1 MKWVRV
7 LMLIPAVSGA
17 VMAQSPSVVQRDRN
31 YEQALRWE
39 ASADKAMT
47 PARFLRW
54 TRSLFGNGPQT
65 THESDLEFRPV
76 VKASETYGKRF
87 LATIAYKF

>member
-54 TRSLFGNGPQT
+54 TRSLFGSAEQT
-65 THESDLEFRPV
+65 AKESTFEFRPI
-76 VKASETYGKRF
+76 VKANETYGKRV
-87 LATIAYKF
+87 LATVVYKF